1 MQAQY
6 QFFRGAGWHD
16 FRAIPRIE
24 SRVLGQGDALEWNG
38 CPVWRQL
45 CGLKGLRECA
55 LWNKKCQEL

>member
-6 QFFRGAGWHD
+6 QFLEVLAGTTSVQFHELSGGL
-16 FRAIPRIE
+16 RQR
-24 SRVLGQGDALEWNG
+24 DALEWNG

-45 CGLKGLRECA
+45 CGLKGFQECA